1 MTTEQGQDKH
11 LFVVKNWYAVLML
24 VFWLIVTVAQFV
36 TLQMQTAQNTKDI
49 ERLKNEMISSGRF
62 EETRQ
67 DILRRLDRIE
77 AKIDE
82 RLSLKELK

>member
-1 MTTEQGQDKH
+1 VNEQSQDKH
-11 LFVVKNWYAVLML
+11 LFVVKNWHAVLVL
-24 VFWLIVTVAQFV
+24 IFWLIVTVTQFV
-36 TLQMQTAQNTKDI
+36 TLQSQTAQNTKDI
-49 ERLKNEMISSGRF
+49 ERLKNEMIGTGRF

-82 RLSLKELK
+82 RLAIKELK

>member
-1 MTTEQGQDKH
+1 MNEQSQDKH
-11 LFVVKNWYAVLML
+11 LFVVKNWHAVLVL
-24 VFWLIVTVAQFV
+24 IFWLIVTVTQFV
-36 TLQMQTAQNTKDI
+36 TLQSQTAQNTKDI
-49 ERLKNEMISSGRF
+49 ERLKNEMIGTGRF

-82 RLSLKELK
+82 RLAIKELK